1 MDSNKKPPRILVAD
15 DEPTQL
21 LLTRQTLENEG
32 YQVITAENGLEALE
46 LFKGQPADMIL
57 LDVMMPKM
65 NGFETCRSIRSLP
78 HSKEIPIL
86 MVTGLEDLDS
96 INQAYDSGATDFITK
111 PLSWLILSQ
120 RVRYMLRASQA
131 MSKVKK
137 SEDLLAQAQAIA
149 KLGNWEW
156 DYRRD
161 EMQWSDNIFHLL
173 NASPTQTTPALQ
185 TLLELIHNEDRT
197 TFEKAINHVRNTSK
211 IVELQLKT
219 AENKGEVRYLD
230 SRIGLGTN
238 STNNLKNQ
246 VLLGTFQDITERQQ
260 AQEHIHFLSS
270 YDPLTGLPNR
280 KLFTDYLGKT
290 INEAKRY
297 KRMLGIMALNIDR
310 FKRINDSL
318 GIAAGDNLLRAISDR
333 LKKSVRLEDNVSR
346 SLSTKDITLSRRG
359 GDEFS
364 LLFNGQLQANHF
376 SRIARRLQ
384 DNLKKSFKID
394 GQEIFLSA
402 SIGISIYPVDGDD
415 ANTLLKN
422 ADIALHHAKKLGPDN
437 YHFYSASMNALA
449 SEQLKLEA
457 NLRSALKEEHFHLFY
472 QPQVNIQQQQ
482 IVGAEALIRWQ
493 HPELGMIPP
502 LKFIPLAETTGL
514 INEIGKWVIK
524 TACAQQVAWCRS
536 GRPPIRIAVNI
547 SAAQFHQNDLV
558 ETVREAINESGID
571 PRFLELE
578 LTESVIINESNEI
591 LHTMRQLKDLGV
603 RMAIDDFGTGYSSL
617 RYLKHFPIDS
627 LKIDQSF
634 IKDIPENSDDGAL
647 TKSIILMAGSL
658 SMGVVVEGVE
668 TREQFDFFAHCLNGE
683 IQGYLFSP
691 PVPAVEFAT
700 LLDCD
705 LFSRVIGEQP

>member
-1 MDSNKKPPRILVAD
+1 MDSNKKPPLILVAD

-46 LFKGQPADMIL
+46 LYKEQPADMIL
-57 LDVMMPKM
+57 LDVMMPEM
-65 NGFETCRSIRSLP
+65 NGFETCRSIRNLP
-78 HSKEIPIL
+78 HSKEIPVL
-86 MVTGLEDLDS
+86 MVTGLEDLAS

-111 PLSWLILSQ
+111 PLNWLILSQ

-137 SEDLLAQAQAIA
+137 SEDLLAQAQTIA

-161 EMQWSDNIFHLL
+161 EMQWSDNVFHLL
-173 NASPTQTTPALQ
+173 DASPTQTTPALQ
-185 TLLELIHNEDRT
+185 TLLELIHYEDRT

-211 IVELQLKT
+211 MIELQLKT
-219 AENKGEVRYLD
+219 TENKGEVRYLD
-230 SRIGLGTN
+230 SRIGMGTN
-238 STNNLKNQ
+238 SANNLKTQ

-260 AQEHIHFLSS
+260 AREHIHFLSS
-270 YDPLTGLPNR
+270 YDLLTGLPNR
-280 KLFTDYLGKT
+280 RLFTDYLEKT
-290 INEAKRY
+290 INEAKRH
-297 KRMLGIMALNIDR
+297 KRMLGVMALNIDR

-318 GIAAGDNLLRAISDR
+318 GIAAGDHLLRAISDR
-333 LKKSVRLEDNVSR
+333 LKKSVRLEDDVSR
-346 SLSTKDITLSRRG
+346 SLPTKNITLSRRG

-364 LLFNGQLQANHF
+364 LLFNGRLQANHF

-384 DNLKKSFKID
+384 DNLKNRFEIN

-402 SIGISIYPVDGDD
+402 SIGISVYPADGDD
-415 ANTLLKN
+415 ANALLKN

-457 NLRSALKEEHFHLFY
+457 NLRSALKEQHFRLFY

-524 TACAQQVAWCRS
+524 TACAQQVTWCRS
-536 GRPPIRIAVNI
+536 GRPPIRVAVNI
-547 SAAQFHQNDLV
+547 SAVQFHQNDLV

-578 LTESVIINESNEI
+578 LTESIIINESKEI
-591 LHTMRQLKDLGV
+591 LNIMRQLKDLGV

-617 RYLKHFPIDS
+617 RYLKHFPIDG

-634 IKDIPENSDDGAL
+634 IKDIPENSDDCAL
-647 TKSIILMAGSL
+647 TESIILMAGSL

-668 TREQFDFFAHCLNGE
+668 TREQFDFFAHRLNGE
-683 IQGYLFSP
+683 IQGYLFSQ
-691 PVPAVEFAT
+691 PVPAAEFAT

-705 LFSRVIGEQP
+705 LFSRIIGESE